1 MTSMRMETVYP
12 SPKEAP
18 QAGPLS
24 NPGRH
29 MAALLFSLM
38 LAAVA
43 LPASAIAGS
52 AEEGQE
58 IATRWCSSCHNVGT
72 GDRPAA
78 SDGIPTFDSI
88 ARRDNFNRVQLE
100 AWIGNPHPPMPNF
113 NLSRDE
119 IDSLV
124 SYIESLRPK
133 R

>member
-1 MTSMRMETVYP
+1 MKSSRTQAP
-12 SPKEAP
+12 SWFPATTTEARL
-18 QAGPLS
+18 QSAFR
-24 NPGRH
+24 RH
-29 MAALLFSLM
+29 AAAYLFAM
-38 LAAVA
+38 ILAAVVF
-43 LPASAIAGS
+43 PASAVAGT
-52 AEEGQE
+52 AEEGKE

-78 SDGIPTFDSI
+78 SDGVPTFDSI

-119 IDSLV
+119 IESLV

>member
-1 MTSMRMETVYP
+1 MTSTPRHKISPLPTKTMESRQTGD
-12 SPKEAP
+12 A
-18 QAGPLS
+18 
-24 NPGRH
+24 RR
-29 MAALLFSLM
+29 F
-38 LAAVA
+38 
-43 LPASAIAGS
+43 LPAFLLAMLLATGIQPQKAHAGD
-52 AEEGQE
+52 AEEGRE

-78 SDGIPTFDSI
+78 SDAVPTFDSI
-88 ARRDNFNRVQLE
+88 AQRDNFNRVQLE

-124 SYIESLRPK
+124 SYIESLRPN